1 MLMNYLYTAAEENRL
16 ATAAETEARR
26 LRGLAAAEFW
36 SAIAS
41 WARCAAGRLAHR
53 TRAEAAA
60 LPQAKWS
67 KEA

>member
-1 MLMNYLYTAAEENRL
+1 MNYLYTSAEENRL

-26 LRGLAAAEFW
+26 LRALAAAEFW

-41 WARCAAGRLAHR
+41 WTCSAIGRLARR

-60 LPQAKWS
+60 RPQAK
-67 KEA
+67 